1 MKNYGYFSENGDAF
15 VVTEPYT
22 ETPYTNVLYNKEGYL
37 TEINQWAGGSSSV
50 QFDDLE
56 TCTVTQENGKTL
68 YLRNET
74 TGKVWSIG
82 AEPMHSD
89 INNFECRHSDGY
101 STISSEFEKISAKL
115 RIFVPYTGRCEI
127 WSVDITNNSE
137 ESVVISVVPTVQLD
151 MSGYEAVRFAT
162 VPLQSYVTTFR
173 DEINGVYFKGGNP
186 FEKGKPYDAFLSAS
200 EKVDYFSGDDRLT
213 LAAPETLSYPYALIK
228 GKNLDSR
235 LCTSGVPFMAIQCKR
250 KIEPNETVS
259 ISFMLGTCCNI
270 EEAKEMTEVLK
281 SNEKTEKLFNDT
293 LEKINEAR
301 STIKISTPDEKV
313 NRMINIWLKKGMEYC
328 LRKKDATR
336 DNLQFALGLT
346 YVNPDAV
353 RDTIRLA
360 MRYQYCDGHTVRSWK
375 PLDETYYSD
384 GQIWLVL
391 ATCDYIKYSGDIAF
405 LDEEIPYFDKG
416 KGSVLEHLEMGVTR
430 LNEDRGP
437 NNLCLIR
444 FADWND
450 ALNLCD
456 EKAESTFTSMG
467 LAWCANELSS
477 LFEYLKKQADADKYK
492 KIFEDI
498 KHIINEKCWDSEGY
512 YIRGFS
518 NGKKIGASEAE
529 GSKIYVNPQSW
540 AILSDVTTEERIP
553 QILDAVEKYLET
565 DLGYLVNYPAY
576 QHYDKELGRI
586 SFQVPGTTENGA
598 VYCHATGFKI
608 NADVKLG
615 SGSKALE
622 SIRKIMPDSDCNPS
636 VHSGALPY
644 ALTSCYCTHPV
655 IYGKAGRPWLTG
667 TQGWLFNCVIE
678 GLLGIKKT
686 YGGFLI
692 RPSFPEEWENAQCSI
707 QKENTTYN
715 FKLKRTGK
723 NKIEVNGE
731 ETGCF
736 IPFCNDEAVC
746 IDIQI

>member
-1 MKNYGYFSENGDAF
+1 MCKFFEVSRSGYYDYVKRIGNPDKDADLAEEIRMCQRSADNTYEYGRVWLWLAHRKIHRNPKTVLRVMKKYGLLSEIRRRRKWVNLGQQMHKYDNLLKRQFRADRPNAKW
-15 VVTEPYT
+15 VTDISYIHT
-22 ETPYTNVLYNKEGYL
+22 KEG
-37 TEINQWAGGSSSV
+37 I
-50 QFDDLE
+50 
-56 TCTVTQENGKTL
+56 L
-68 YLRNET
+68 YLSMIRDLYDN
-74 TGKVWSIG
+74 SIV
-82 AEPMHSD
+82 AYKTAS
-89 INNFECRHSDGY
+89 RQ
-101 STISSEFEKISAKL
+101 
-115 RIFVPYTGRCEI
+115 
-127 WSVDITNNSE
+127 
-137 ESVVISVVPTVQLD
+137 TV
-151 MSGYEAVRFAT
+151 
-162 VPLQSYVTTFR
+162 
-173 DEINGVYFKGGNP
+173 
-186 FEKGKPYDAFLSAS
+186 
-200 EKVDYFSGDDRLT
+200 
-213 LAAPETLSYPYALIK
+213 
-228 GKNLDSR
+228 NL
-235 LCTSGVPFMAIQCKR
+235 
-250 KIEPNETVS
+250 
-259 ISFMLGTCCNI
+259 
-270 EEAKEMTEVLK
+270 VL
-281 SNEKTEKLFNDT
+281 
-293 LEKINEAR
+293 
-301 STIKISTPDEKV
+301 
-313 NRMINIWLKKGMEYC
+313 
-328 LRKKDATR
+328 
-336 DNLQFALGLT
+336 
-346 YVNPDAV
+346 
-353 RDTIRLA
+353 DTIRLA

-391 ATCDYIKYSGDIAF
+391 ATCDYFKYSGDIAF

-467 LAWCANELSS
+467 LAWCAKELSS
-477 LFEYLKKQADADKYK
+477 LFEYLKKQAAADKYK

-518 NGKKIGASEAE
+518 NGKKIGASESE

-540 AILSDVTTEERIP
+540 AILSEVATEERIP